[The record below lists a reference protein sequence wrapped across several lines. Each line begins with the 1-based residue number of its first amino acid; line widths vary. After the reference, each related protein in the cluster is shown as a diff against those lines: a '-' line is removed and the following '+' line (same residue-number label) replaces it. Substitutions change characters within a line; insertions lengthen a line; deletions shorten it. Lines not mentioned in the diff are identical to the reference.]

1 MYLAQPRNNVE
12 TTTPLHIFILQH
24 SGRVAHF
31 CVDIVIVIDH
41 PSLKEILPDIFT
53 VIIGC

>member
-24 SGRVAHF
+24 SGRVALF
-31 CVDIVIVIDH
+31 GVDIILVTNH
-41 PSLKEILPDIFT
+41 PSPKKSCQIYSLS
-53 VIIGC
+53 